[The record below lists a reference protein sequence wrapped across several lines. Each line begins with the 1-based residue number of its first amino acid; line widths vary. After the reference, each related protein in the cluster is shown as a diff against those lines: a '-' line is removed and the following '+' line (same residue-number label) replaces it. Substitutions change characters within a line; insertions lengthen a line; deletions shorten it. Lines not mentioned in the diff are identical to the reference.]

1 MAGGTGHGGGAAKFS
16 LPAQRPCGSAHFLCW
31 RLPRMIIEI
40 RPASI
45 CDVYALTRNLR
56 PDDRLEVT
64 SLALDPAKALRLDF
78 RHATVRYSAFVDT
91 RIAAM
96 WGMSGMMLG
105 DIGYPWLLTTR
116 EVELAPV

>member
-1 MAGGTGHGGGAAKFS
+1 
-16 LPAQRPCGSAHFLCW
+16 
-31 RLPRMIIEI
+31 MIIEI
-40 RPASI
+40 RPASV

-56 PDDRLEVT
+56 TDDRLEVT
-64 SLALDPAKALRLDF
+64 SLDLDPAKALRLDF

-116 EVELAPV
+116 EVERAPIRFIKEARMAVAEMLMLR